1 LTIFMTRESVD
12 RREFPERP
20 IVGVGGIAL
29 DGARVLL
36 VQRAA
41 EPLKGQWSIPGGAL
55 ELGESL
61 TEGVAREL
69 LEETGIAVEVTEIVE
84 VLNRVLKTPDGR
96 VKYHYVLIDY
106 LCRPLHPGSVPKAGS
121 DAGDARWIRR
131 ADLGEYQLRPD
142 MLEVIEKAFHIAG
155 S

>member
-1 LTIFMTRESVD
+1 MIRESTD

-20 IVGVGGIAL
+20 IVGVGGIVI
-29 DGARVLL
+29 DGDRVLL

-69 LEETGIAVEVTEIVE
+69 LEETGVAVEPTQVVE

-106 LCRPLHPGSVPKAGS
+106 LCRPLDGASVPKAAS
-121 DAGDARWIRR
+121 DAGDARWVAR
-131 ADLGEYQLRPD
+131 ADLGEYHLRPD
-142 MLEVIEKAFHIAG
+142 MLEVIEKAFRMA
-155 S
+155 

>member
-1 LTIFMTRESVD
+1 MTRASTD

-20 IVGVGGIAL
+20 IVGVGGIAI
-29 DGARVLL
+29 DGDRVLL

-61 TEGVAREL
+61 AEGVAREL
-69 LEETGIAVEVTEIVE
+69 LEETGIAVEPTQVVE
-84 VLNRVLKTPDGR
+84 VLNRVVKTPDGR

-106 LCRPLHPGSVPKAGS
+106 LCRPLNPGSVP
-121 DAGDARWIRR
+121 
-131 ADLGEYQLRPD
+131 
-142 MLEVIEKAFHIAG
+142 IA
-155 S
+155 

>member
-1 LTIFMTRESVD
+1 MEPMARKSAD

-20 IVGVGGIAL
+20 IVGVGGIAIEG
-29 DGARVLL
+29 DRVLL
-36 VQRAA
+36 VQRAE

-61 TEGVAREL
+61 TDGVAREL
-69 LEETGIAVEVTEIVE
+69 LEETGVAVQPTEVVE

-106 LCRPLHPGSVPKAGS
+106 LCHPLDEASVPKAAS
-121 DAGDARWIRR
+121 DAGDARWIAR
-131 ADLGEYQLRPD
+131 ADLGDYHLRPD
-142 MLEVIEKAFHIAG
+142 MLEVIEKAFDMART
-155 S
+155 